1 MRKKKLSIKEEL
13 KLSLLRIKYLE
24 DIIVKQ
30 DKNELQDEAARIKGL
45 PVEING
51 EADIRLITYKNN

>member
-24 DIIVKQ
+24 AIIIKQ
-30 DKNELQDEAARIKGL
+30 DKNELEDERNRILGN
-45 PVEING
+45 PVKLDSDT
-51 EADIRLITYKNN
+51 DIRLITIQK